1 MTHKKGF
8 SLLECILSL
17 AIICILSLMIL
28 SMQKTLTKSFVYD
41 SIQSEQNFQVQT
53 ALDCIR
59 LLSLQAYQV
68 EIKPANLE
76 NGPRLR
82 LLVKEN
88 DKTKGYDFYVNRY
101 SGILYETITAESSPG
116 TVQLALGIE
125 FISFYVSTHSHG
137 LLLRVLIQAKGSDV
151 PPTQRSFYLRNCLS

>member
-1 MTHKKGF
+1 MTHKQGF

-17 AIICILSLMIL
+17 AILGILSLMIL
-28 SMQKTLTKSFVYD
+28 SMQKPLTRSFVHD
-41 SIQSEQNFQVQT
+41 SIQSEQNFQIQT

-59 LLSLQAYQV
+59 LLSLQAYRV
-68 EIKPANLE
+68 EIQPATLE

-88 DKTKGYDFYVNRY
+88 DKTKGYDFFVNRY
-101 SGILYETITAESSPG
+101 SGILYESITAESSPG
-116 TVQLALGIE
+116 TVQLALGIA
-125 FISFYVSTHSHG
+125 FISFDVSTYSNG
-137 LLLRVLIQAKGSDV
+137 LLLKILIQAKGSDV